1 MIFDVQ
7 CIATWS
13 RHRISPL
20 KLLIIY
26 SILMPRTFPMGQ
38 ERTVFTACVY
48 SCYMFVFIELPRE
61 EICAFSV
68 GVISAFCLWEP
79 VCYGDEIVPSAAA
92 AQPPPQPQ

>member
-1 MIFDVQ
+1 
-7 CIATWS
+7 
-13 RHRISPL
+13 
-20 KLLIIY
+20 
-26 SILMPRTFPMGQ
+26 MGQ

>member
-1 MIFDVQ
+1 
-7 CIATWS
+7 
-13 RHRISPL
+13 
-20 KLLIIY
+20 
-26 SILMPRTFPMGQ
+26 MPRTFPMGQ